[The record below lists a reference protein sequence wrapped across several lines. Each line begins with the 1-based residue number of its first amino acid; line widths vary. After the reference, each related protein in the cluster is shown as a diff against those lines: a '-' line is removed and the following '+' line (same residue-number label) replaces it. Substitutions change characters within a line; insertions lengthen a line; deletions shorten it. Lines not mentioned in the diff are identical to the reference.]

1 MSTAD
6 PSALAARVVA
16 FAAPAVLSTT
26 QDVVRAT
33 LPALAAPGA
42 GAGVDPDVVAEE
54 TLTLV
59 ATATARAAETGL
71 QAAPA
76 ALAAAGPALVELP
89 FLYHD
94 FLLGAHLVAA
104 GEEGDVEP
112 DQSVYARLERKA
124 AFYGAHL
131 PVGRFPGPRAL
142 GDVLALWMG
151 RVSPPKLPTTP
162 TERLAALG
170 LTETLAAHA
179 RLVLA
184 FAQRAS
190 SG

>member
-1 MSTAD
+1 MPAAD

-170 LTETLAAHA
+170 LTETLAAHT

>member
-170 LTETLAAHA
+170 LTETLAAHT

>member
-1 MSTAD
+1 MSAAD

-190 SG
+190 TG